1 MYGGKCLILFL
12 LLPPADSDDIVDHF
26 GREIQ
31 IVVQGSGHFI
41 TRVKGSREGVI
52 YLAMQYAK
60 WMEILEPVS
69 VRGRNEGNF
78 QRRAEPLREK
88 IKSF

>member
-1 MYGGKCLILFL
+1 MTLLIISAGKFKLS
-12 LLPPADSDDIVDHF
+12 A
-26 GREIQ
+26 
-31 IVVQGSGHFI
+31 GSGHFI
-41 TRVKGSREGVI
+41 TRVKGGREGVI